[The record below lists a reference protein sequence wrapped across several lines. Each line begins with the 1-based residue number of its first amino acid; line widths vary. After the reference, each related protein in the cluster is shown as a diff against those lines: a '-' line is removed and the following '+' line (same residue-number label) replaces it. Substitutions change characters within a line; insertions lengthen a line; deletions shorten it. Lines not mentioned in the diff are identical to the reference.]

1 MNKAGRKGWSC
12 SWKFKMSVVLT
23 GTILMVY
30 GTGLSASSAES
41 QLRSRQAPELIL
53 TEQSSMQVP
62 GGTASGHT
70 SSEAPAD
77 QSQLKRMA
85 IIIDDAGNDMKGTA
99 EILATPVKLTLAVMP
114 FLPTTKKDAIAAH
127 EKGMDVIV
135 HMPMEPNKG
144 RPEWLGPGAIT
155 SKLTDEEV
163 RARVEKAIDEVPYA
177 VGMNNHMGSKITS
190 DKRIM
195 SIVLD
200 VCQERGLFFVDSRT
214 NFRSVVGEMAVTK
227 NMPPVGND
235 IFLDDHNSKQHI
247 RKQMDLA
254 AKRALDKDVCVV
266 IGHVGHT
273 GLNTSAVVHESVARL
288 KGQIEFVGI
297 SDLVRDVWHWQ
308 AEPKL
313 PTDNK

>member
-12 SWKFKMSVVLT
+12 TWKFKMSVVLT
-23 GTILMVY
+23 STIFMVY
-30 GTGLSASSAES
+30 GVGHSASSAEPQIPS
-41 QLRSRQAPELIL
+41 GQTPEQIL
-53 TEQSSMQVP
+53 TEQTLIQVP
-62 GGTASGHT
+62 DSTSGQLLQT
-70 SSEAPAD
+70 PAD
-77 QSQLKRMA
+77 KSQRKRMA
-85 IIIDDAGNDMKGTA
+85 IIIDDAGNDMKGTS

-135 HMPMEPNKG
+135 HMPMEPKKG

-155 SKLTDEEV
+155 SNLTDEEV
-163 RARVEKAIDEVPYA
+163 RERVEKAIDEVPYA

-200 VCQERGLFFVDSRT
+200 VCRERGLFFVDSRT
-214 NFRSVVGEMAVTK
+214 NFRSVVGELAITK
-227 NMPPVGND
+227 NMPAVGND
-235 IFLDDHNSKQHI
+235 IFLDDQNSKQQI

-254 AKRALDKDVCVV
+254 AQRALDKDVCVV

-273 GLNTSAVVHESVARL
+273 GLNTSAVVHESVSRL

>member
-1 MNKAGRKGWSC
+1 MNKAGRKGWSFT
-12 SWKFKMSVVLT
+12 WKFKMTVVLT
-23 GTILMVY
+23 STIFMVH
-30 GTGLSASSAES
+30 GVGLSASSAEPQIPS
-41 QLRSRQAPELIL
+41 GQTPEQIL
-53 TEQSSMQVP
+53 MEQTSVQVP
-62 GGTASGHT
+62 GSTSGQLSQT
-70 SSEAPAD
+70 PAD
-77 QSQLKRMA
+77 KSKPKRMA
-85 IIIDDAGNDMKGTA
+85 IIIDDAGNDMKGTS

-114 FLPTTKKDAIAAH
+114 FLQTTKKDAIAAH

-135 HMPMEPNKG
+135 HMPMEPKKG

-155 SKLTDEEV
+155 SNLTDEEV
-163 RARVEKAIDEVPYA
+163 RDRVEKAIDEVPYA

-200 VCQERGLFFVDSRT
+200 VCRERGLFFVDSRT
-214 NFRSVVGEMAVTK
+214 NFRSVVGELAITK

-235 IFLDDHNSKQHI
+235 IFLDDHNSKQQI

-254 AKRALDKDVCVV
+254 AQRALDKDVCVV

-273 GLNTSAVVHESVARL
+273 GLNTSAVVHESVSRL

>member
-12 SWKFKMSVVLT
+12 TWKFKMSVVLT
-23 GTILMVY
+23 GTIFMVY
-30 GTGLSASSAES
+30 GFGFSASSAES
-41 QLRSRQAPELIL
+41 QIRSGQPEQML
-53 TEQSSMQVP
+53 TEQTIIQAP
-62 GGTASGHT
+62 GSTSGQISPT
-70 SSEAPAD
+70 PAD
-77 QSQLKRMA
+77 KSQRKRMA
-85 IIIDDAGNDMKGTA
+85 IIIDDAGNDMKGTS

-135 HMPMEPNKG
+135 HMPMEPKKG

-155 SKLTDEEV
+155 TNLTDEEV
-163 RARVEKAIDEVPYA
+163 RDRVEKAIDEVPYA

-214 NFRSVVGEMAVTK
+214 NFRSVVGELAITK

-235 IFLDDHNSKQHI
+235 IFLDDHNSKQQI

-254 AKRALDKDVCVV
+254 AQRALDKDVCVV

-273 GLNTSAVVHESVARL
+273 GLNTSAVVHESVSRL

>member
-1 MNKAGRKGWSC
+1 
-12 SWKFKMSVVLT
+12 MSVVLT
-23 GTILMVY
+23 GTIFMVY
-30 GTGLSASSAES
+30 GFGFSASSAES
-41 QLRSRQAPELIL
+41 QVRSEQPEQML
-53 TEQSSMQVP
+53 TEQTLIQIP
-62 GGTASGHT
+62 GSTSGQISPT
-70 SSEAPAD
+70 PAGK
-77 QSQLKRMA
+77 SQRKRMA
-85 IIIDDAGNDMKGTA
+85 IIIDDAGNDMKGTS

-135 HMPMEPNKG
+135 HMPMEPKKG

-155 SKLTDEEV
+155 SNLTDEEV
-163 RARVEKAIDEVPYA
+163 RERVEKAIDEVPYA

-214 NFRSVVGEMAVTK
+214 NFRSVVGELAITK

-235 IFLDDHNSKQHI
+235 IFLDDHNSKQQI

-254 AKRALDKDVCVV
+254 AQRALDKDVCVV

-273 GLNTSAVVHESVARL
+273 GLNTSAVVHESVSRL

>member
-12 SWKFKMSVVLT
+12 IWKFKMSMVLT
-23 GTILMVY
+23 GAIVMVY
-30 GTGLSASSAES
+30 GVGLSASSAES
-41 QLRSRQAPELIL
+41 QVRTGQVQEQIL
-53 TEQSSMQVP
+53 TEQTLVQVP
-62 GGTASGHT
+62 GSTSGEI
-70 SSEAPAD
+70 SQNPAD
-77 QSQLKRMA
+77 KSQRKRMA
-85 IIIDDAGNDMKGTA
+85 IIIDDAGNDMKGTS

-135 HMPMEPNKG
+135 HMPMEPKKG

-155 SKLTDEEV
+155 SNLTDEEV
-163 RARVEKAIDEVPYA
+163 RERVEKAIDEVPYA

-200 VCQERGLFFVDSRT
+200 VCRERGLFFVDSRT
-214 NFRSVVGEMAVTK
+214 NFRSVVGELAITK

-235 IFLDDHNSKQHI
+235 IFLDDHNSKQQI

-254 AKRALDKDVCVV
+254 AQRALDKDVCVV

-288 KGQIEFVGI
+288 KDQIEFVGI